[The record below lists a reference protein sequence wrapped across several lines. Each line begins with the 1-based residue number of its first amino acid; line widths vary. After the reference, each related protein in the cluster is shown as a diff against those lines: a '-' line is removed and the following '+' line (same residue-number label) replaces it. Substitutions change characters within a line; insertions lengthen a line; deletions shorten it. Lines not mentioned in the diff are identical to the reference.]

1 MGIEN
6 VIKKIHVEPI
16 NRKAEYEAAGFLTRE
31 EVTAAMDRMADQV
44 RCNMEY
50 FGTRFPSSATRNQT
64 YGVIDNIEW
73 TDGFW
78 TGLLWLC
85 YEYTG
90 DDAFKN
96 LALKNVD
103 SFLNR
108 VEKRIELDHHDL
120 GFLYSL
126 SCVAGYKLTG
136 SAEGRRA
143 GLLAADK
150 LMERFQEK
158 GGFIQAWG
166 ELGARDNYRLII
178 DCLLNIPLLH
188 WAFLET
194 GNPVYRNAAVRHYEA
209 ACNNV
214 IRDDASAYHTFYFD
228 PGTGEPLKGVTRQGY
243 SDDSAW
249 ARGQAWGIY
258 GIPLNYR
265 YVKDDSAFNL
275 FKGMTNYFLNR
286 LPEDEVCYWDLIFT
300 DGSNQSRDSSAAA
313 IGVCGI
319 HEMLKYLPEVESDK
333 NTYRHAMHCILRSL
347 IERYTAPEIKPGNPV
362 LLHGVYSWHSG
373 KGVDEGNIWGD
384 YYYMEALMRF
394 YKDWNLYW

>member
-1 MGIEN
+1 M
-6 VIKKIHVEPI
+6 IKQIQVEPI
-16 NRKAEYEAAGFLTRE
+16 EKKEEFLAAPFLTKK
-31 EVTAAMDRMADQV
+31 EVTDAIEAVVEQV
-44 RCNMEY
+44 RANLDY
-50 FGTRFPSSATRNQT
+50 FGTRFPSSATKDNV

-90 DDAFKN
+90 EERFRERAEE
-96 LALKNVD
+96 NVA

-126 SCVAGYKLTG
+126 SCVAGYKVAG
-136 SAEGRRA
+136 SENGKKG

-166 ELGARDNYRLII
+166 ELGNKDHYRLII
-178 DCLLNIPLLH
+178 DCLLNIPLLY
-188 WAFLET
+188 WAEEMT
-194 GNPVYRNAAVRHYEA
+194 GDARYREA
-209 ACNNV
+209 ADRHFETACNHV

-228 PGTGEPLKGVTRQGY
+228 PETGAPLKGVTRQGY

-258 GIPLNYR
+258 GLPLNYHYTR
-265 YVKDDSAFNL
+265 NTSVFNL
-275 FKGMTNYFLNR
+275 FEGMTNYFLNR
-286 LPEDEVCYWDLIFT
+286 LPKDNICYWDLIFG
-300 DGSNQSRDSSAAA
+300 DGSGQSRDSSAAA
-313 IGVCGI
+313 VAVCGI
-319 HEMLKYLPEVESDK
+319 HEMLKYMPEVHPEK
-333 NTYRHAMHCILRSL
+333 ETYHHAAHTILRAL
-347 IERYTAPEIKPGNPV
+347 MDGYVNPERKPGNPV

-384 YYYMEALMRF
+384 YYYMEALIRF
-394 YKDWNLYW
+394 YKDWELYW

>member
-31 EVTAAMDRMADQV
+31 EVTAAMDRVADQV

-136 SAEGRRA
+136 SAEGRKA

-194 GNPVYRNAAVRHYEA
+194 GKPVYRNAAMRHYEA

-228 PGTGEPLKGVTRQGY
+228 PETGEPLKGVTRQGY

-265 YVKDDSAFNL
+265 YVKDVSAFNL

-347 IERYTAPEIKPGNPV
+347 MERYTAPEIKPGNPV

>member
-31 EVTAAMDRMADQV
+31 EVTAAMDRVADQV

-50 FGTRFPSSATRNQT
+50 LGTRFPSSATRNQT

-347 IERYTAPEIKPGNPV
+347 MERYTAPEIKPGNPV

>member
-16 NRKAEYEAAGFLTRE
+16 NRKANYEAARFLTRE
-31 EVTAAMDRMADQV
+31 EVTAAMDRVVDQV

-90 DDAFKN
+90 DDAFKE
-96 LALKNVD
+96 LALKNVG

-136 SAEGRRA
+136 SAEGRKA

-188 WAFLET
+188 WASLET

-228 PGTGEPLKGVTRQGY
+228 PETGEPLKGVTRQGY

-265 YVKDDSAFNL
+265 YVKDVSAFNL

-300 DGSNQSRDSSAAA
+300 DGSEQSRDSSAAA

-333 NTYRHAMHCILRSL
+333 DTYRHAMHCILRTL
-347 IERYTAPEIKPGNPV
+347 MERYTAPEIKAGNPV

-384 YYYMEALMRF
+384 YYYMEALTRF